1 MRRIHV
7 SIDDLAFDA
16 LQQAAAEA
24 RRRPI
29 DHTGLLLEYALFHGI
44 SVSELP
50 DPAFGVVD
58 GSHLGSER

>member
-16 LQQAAAEA
+16 LQQASAEA

-29 DHTGLLLEYALFHGI
+29 DHAGLLLEYALFHGI
-44 SVSELP
+44 SDSERP
-50 DPAFGVVD
+50 DPAFAVAD
-58 GSHLGSER
+58 GSHPGSER